1 MSAQKR
7 VRAQR
12 WITICLSAGVYS
24 SAVLLGLGLIGF
36 LIGGAKPIP
45 ALVGP
50 AALIRQAAHG
60 DAGAVLHLGL
70 WLLLLT
76 PILRVLAAAAGFL
89 VERDHRYFLVA
100 CGVLA
105 IIVLGL
111 MLALPV

>member
-1 MSAQKR
+1 MPAQR
-7 VRAQR
+7 RLRAQR
-12 WITICLSAGVYS
+12 WISICLSAGLYS
-24 SAVLLGLGLIGF
+24 SAAFLALGLIGF
-36 LIGGAKPIP
+36 LAGGAKPVP
-45 ALVGP
+45 AWASP
-50 AALIRQAAHG
+50 AALIRQAVHG

-76 PILRVLAAAAGFL
+76 PILRILAAAAGFL
-89 VERDHRYFLVA
+89 AERDHRYFFIA